1 MFDLTGKVVL
11 LTGAAGGI
19 GRAISKTLFDQ
30 GATLVLTDRGQ
41 EGLDA
46 VKASLGNDD
55 RVFTIVQD
63 LATEDDAKSLIEK
76 TVTQAGG
83 LDVLV
88 NNAGITKD
96 GLAMRMSE
104 GDWDAVLAVNLR
116 IPFLL
121 SKAAIKPMMKKR
133 FGRIINMASIVG
145 VTGNPG
151 QCNYAASKGGLIAM
165 GKSLAVE
172 VATRGITVNA
182 IAPGFIAT
190 PMTEKLTQE
199 QKDALT
205 QNIPMKQLGSAQD
218 IANTVVFLASDESE
232 YITGQTINVNGG
244 MARV

>member
-19 GRAISKTLFDQ
+19 GRAIAKTMFGQ
-30 GATLVLTDRGQ
+30 GATLVLTDRGA
-41 EGLDA
+41 EGLEA
-46 VKASLGNDD
+46 LKASLGDD
-55 RVFTIVQD
+55 SRVFTILKD
-63 LATEDDAKSLIEK
+63 LATEEDAKSLVEEAVKI
-76 TVTQAGG
+76 AGS

-88 NNAGITKD
+88 NNAGITRD
-96 GLAMRMSE
+96 GLAMRMSDA
-104 GDWDAVLAVNLR
+104 DWDSVLAVNLR
-116 IPFLL
+116 MPFFL

-151 QCNYAASKGGLIAM
+151 QCNYSASKGGLIAM
-165 GKSLAVE
+165 GKSLSVE

-190 PMTEKLTQE
+190 PMTDKLTQE

-205 QNIPMKQLGSAQD
+205 VNIPMKQLGSAND
-218 IANTVVFLASDESE
+218 IANAVVFLASDESA
-232 YITGQTINVNGG
+232 YITGQTLNINGG

>member
-46 VKASLGNDD
+46 LKASLGNDPK
-55 RVFTIVQD
+55 VFTIVQD

-76 TVTQAGG
+76 TVEQAGG

-96 GLAMRMSE
+96 GLAMRMSDA
-104 GDWDAVLAVNLR
+104 DWDAVLAVNLR
-116 IPFLL
+116 MPFFL

-244 MARV
+244 MARI